1 MNVKLDKNGRSEDTK
16 IFTYINVA
24 VVIAF
29 ALIFSRLLYLQII
42 KGDDF
47 RNLSEN
53 NRIRIQEVPA
63 PRGILYDREGIPLV
77 DSFPAF
83 DVSVFRQDIRKPE
96 ALIKPLS
103 RALLLE
109 PQKLEAR
116 LVAAREL
123 PPSQPIKLKTNI
135 GREELAM
142 VETHRLDLPGVM
154 VDVVIRRNYPYG
166 PMASHLIGYL
176 GEVNQDELE
185 REEYSGHK
193 VGYMVGKY
201 GVEQRFELDLMGES
215 GGRQIEVNA
224 LGRKMRVLGSVEPN
238 PGNNLYLTLDL
249 ELQKAAEE
257 AMAGK
262 NGAVVAM
269 DPQSGDI
276 FALVSKPDFDPN
288 LFSRGISSENWKS
301 IINNPARPL
310 QNRATQGQYPPGS
323 VFKIIMALAALEE
336 KVITPDT
343 AFHCSGALNFGNRD
357 YHCWKKEGHG
367 RVDLRR
373 ALVESCDVYFYQ
385 VGLRLGVDRIA
396 KYANAVGLGKLTGYP
411 LGQEKAGLIPTSSW
425 KMKRFRVPWQAG
437 ETLST
442 AIGQGF
448 NLTTPFQMACSL
460 SALFN
465 GGRYFQ
471 PRIVQSVRA
480 PHGEV
485 IQEFSPS
492 ILKNIHMTPEH
503 VEFIR
508 EALWGVV
515 NAPGGTG
522 SRARVQGF
530 DVAGK
535 TGTSQ
540 VIGKREGRSDASSPE
555 FQDHAWFACFAP
567 AQNPEITVVAF
578 VEHGGGGGAV
588 AAPVAKKVIENY
600 YTRKKLRAPSPLQVA
615 LQNPTLPSSH

>member
-1 MNVKLDKNGRSEDTK
+1 MNLKLDQNGHPEGTK
-16 IFTYINVA
+16 IFTYLNVA
-24 VVIAF
+24 MIIAF
-29 ALIFSRLLYLQII
+29 ALIFSRLLYLQIV

-63 PRGILYDREGIPLV
+63 PRGILYDREGNSLV

-83 DVSVFRQDIRKPE
+83 DVSLFRQDIRNPG
-96 ALIKPLS
+96 ALIQPLS

-109 PQKLEAR
+109 PEKVQAKLSGAKD
-116 LVAAREL
+116 L
-123 PPSQPIKLKTNI
+123 PPSQPLKIKANI

-142 VETHRLDLPGVM
+142 VETRRLDLPGVM

-166 PMASHLIGYL
+166 PLASHLIGYL
-176 GEVNQDELE
+176 GEVNQEELE
-185 REEYSGHK
+185 REDYSGHK
-193 VGYMVGKY
+193 IGYLVGKY
-201 GVEQRFELDLMGES
+201 GVEQKYELELMGES

-249 ELQKAAEE
+249 ELQKAAEG

-269 DPQSGDI
+269 DPQTGDI
-276 FALVSKPDFDPN
+276 LALVSKPDFDPN
-288 LFSRGISSENWKS
+288 LFSRGISPENWKS

-323 VFKIIMALAALEE
+323 VFKFIMALAALEE
-336 KVITPDT
+336 KVITTDT
-343 AFHCSGALNFGNRD
+343 AFHCTGALNFGNRD

-373 ALVESCDVYFYQ
+373 AIVESCDVYFYQ

-396 KYANAVGLGKLTGYP
+396 KYAHAVGLGKLTGYP

-425 KMKRFRVPWQAG
+425 KMKRFRIPWQAG

-448 NLTTPFQMACSL
+448 NLVTPLQMACSL

-471 PRIVQSVRA
+471 PRVVQSVRA

-485 IQEFSPS
+485 IQEFPPS
-492 ILKNIHMTPEH
+492 ILKNIHMTPEY

-522 SRARVQGF
+522 GRARVQGF

-540 VIGKREGRSDASSPE
+540 VIQKREGRSEISLPE

-567 AQNPEITVVAF
+567 ARNPEITVVAF

-588 AAPVAKKVIENY
+588 AAPVAKKVLENY
-600 YTRKKLRAPSPLQVA
+600 YARKKVPAPAPLTIAQHTSMRPP
-615 LQNPTLPSSH
+615 NE